1 MINIVLVEPR
11 IPQNT
16 GNIGRLALACG
27 ARLHL
32 IYPLEFIIDSRE
44 VRRAGMDYF
53 HKIDLIKW
61 ENLQSFWQEHKIDEN
76 HFFFTTKASKSL
88 FDATFGDE
96 CFLYFGREDRGL
108 DSSILEANEDKTLRI
123 PMFNDARSLNLS
135 NSVSIA
141 VYEVI
146 RQNLSKQ

>member
-16 GNIGRLALACG
+16 GNIGRLALASN

-32 IYPLEFIIDSRE
+32 IYPLGFILDSKGIK
-44 VRRAGMDYF
+44 RAGMDYF
-53 HKIDLIKW
+53 NEVDLIKW
-61 ENLQSFWQEHKIDEN
+61 DSLESFWEENKINEN
-76 HFFFTTKASKSL
+76 HFFFTTKANKNY
-88 FDATFGDE
+88 FDATFNDN
-96 CFLYFGREDRGL
+96 CFLYFGREDMGL
-108 DSSILEANEDKTLRI
+108 DNKILQENKDKLLKI
-123 PMFNDARSLNLS
+123 PMFNNARSLNLS

-146 RQNLSKQ
+146 RQLSYK

>member
-16 GNIGRLALACG
+16 GNIGRLALASN

-32 IYPLEFIIDSRE
+32 IYPLGFILDSKGIK
-44 VRRAGMDYF
+44 RAGMDYF
-53 HKIDLIKW
+53 NDVDLKKW
-61 ENLQSFWQEHKIDEN
+61 DSLESFWEENKINEN
-76 HFFFTTKASKSL
+76 HFFFTTKANKNY
-88 FDATFGDE
+88 FDATFNDN
-96 CFLYFGREDRGL
+96 CFLYFGREDMGL
-108 DSSILEANEDKTLRI
+108 DNKILQENKDKLLKI
-123 PMFNDARSLNLS
+123 PMFNNARSLNLA

-146 RQNLSKQ
+146 RQLSYK